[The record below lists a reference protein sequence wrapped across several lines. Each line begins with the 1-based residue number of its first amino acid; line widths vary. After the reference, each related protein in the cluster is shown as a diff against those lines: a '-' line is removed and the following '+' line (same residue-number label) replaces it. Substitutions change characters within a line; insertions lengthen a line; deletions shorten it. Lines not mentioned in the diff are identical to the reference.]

1 MITPL
6 TIVTPASEREAF
18 EAYQGAVGSAAYY
31 AGGTELLL
39 LMKQGVAQHDVL
51 IDLKGIV
58 SLSGISRAGADRV
71 RVGSCVKHRE
81 IERSPLLGDLLPL
94 LPTVERHVA
103 NVRVRNAGTL
113 GGNLCFAEPHSDM
126 TLVTLLL
133 DGEIGVF
140 DGKATRTIPAGEFF
154 VGAYETAMQ
163 PGDLLCHVDFPVP
176 PAGTVFGYQQ
186 FRLHERPSCVVGV
199 VLQPTKDGKGCR
211 RAAVGEGAAGLAPRR
226 SPAAEALLENV
237 SWEEAAGRAAEV
249 GRVLAEEAE
258 PLEDLT
264 GSEEYKR
271 HLIDVLAQRAISEA
285 LGRREANNA

>member
-6 TIVTPASEREAF
+6 TIVTPTREREAF
-18 EAYQGAVGSAAYY
+18 AAYQGAAGSAAYY

-39 LMKQGVAQHDVL
+39 LMKQGVAQHEVL
-51 IDLKGIV
+51 IDLKGIPA
-58 SLSGISRAGADRV
+58 LGGISRAGAARV
-71 RVGSCVKHRE
+71 RLGSCVRHRE

-94 LPTVERHVA
+94 LPQVERHVA

-113 GGNLCFAEPHSDM
+113 GGNLCFAEPHSDL

-140 DGKATRTIPAGEFF
+140 DGEATRTVPAGDFF

-163 PGDLLCHVDFPVP
+163 PGELLCHVDFPVP
-176 PAGTVFGYQQ
+176 PAGTAFGYQQ

-199 VLQPTKDGKGCR
+199 VLEPTPDGKGCL

-226 SPAAEALLENV
+226 SPVAEALLENV
-237 SWEEAAGRAAEV
+237 SWEEVARRAAEV
-249 GRVLAEEAE
+249 GRVLAAEAE

-271 HLIDVLAQRAISEA
+271 HLIDVLAQRAIGDA